1 CAGSSAFLYTLEGE
15 SMNTRIER
23 LRSESI
29 STFPLVSGERAELLT
44 SFYRSLDPGEHSVP
58 VRRALAFQHL
68 LEQQSI
74 HIGEDELIVGERG
87 PRPKATP
94 TYPELCCHTL
104 DDLRILPTRGK
115 TPFQVDESTR
125 TLYADTVIPFWDG
138 RSMRDRVFAAMSPEW
153 TAAFEAGV
161 FTEFMEQR
169 SPGHAVLDDKIY
181 RLGFADFKAWIAAS
195 KERIAALDDP
205 AKGEKLEELRAMSIC
220 CDAIVRFAERH
231 AERARQMAETA
242 DAERRDEL
250 LQIAEVCEWVPRH
263 APRTFHE
270 A

>member
-1 CAGSSAFLYTLEGE
+1 
-15 SMNTRIER
+15 MNKRIER
-23 LRSESI
+23 LHNESVNTLP
-29 STFPLVSGERAELLT
+29 SVSSERAELLT
-44 SFYRSLDPGEHSVP
+44 SFYQSLDPGEHSVP
-58 VRRALAFQHL
+58 VRRGLAFRHL
-68 LEQQSI
+68 LEQQTI

-104 DDLRILPTRGK
+104 DDLRILSTRGK

-181 RLGFADFKAWIAAS
+181 RLGFADFKVWIVAS
-195 KERIAALDDP
+195 KERIAASDD
-205 AKGEKLEELRAMSIC
+205 ASKDEKLEELEAMSIC
-220 CDAIVRFAERH
+220 CDAIVYFAERH
-231 AERARQMAETA
+231 ADRARQMAEMA

-250 LQIAEVCEWVPRH
+250 LLIAAVCEWVPRH
-263 APRTFHE
+263 APMTFHG
-270 A
+270 ALPM